1 MYVGTLVQANQSTGA
16 CTWSPQTGMSTTGKR
31 RAVEAEFEDLPNC
44 TWEEYCSRHG
54 IQCALKA
61 KTLLLKLAGRLR
73 KSSVEEVPP
82 MYNAMGRQ
90 SGKEPLICWL
100 WGLEADFIGNDDEYL
115 LGVMYEFC
123 RDSNDKDLT
132 QLADEV
138 LEDRRKYIIVKER
151 IWTRYLRRPVVHME
165 PDFDSG

>member
-31 RAVEAEFEDLPNC
+31 QAVESEFEDLPNC

-90 SGKEPLICWL
+90 SGKDPLICWL
-100 WGLEADFIGNDDEYL
+100 WWLEEGFIAEGTYL
-115 LGVMYEFC
+115 LSVMYEFC
-123 RDSNDKDLT
+123 RDANDKDLEK
-132 QLADEV
+132 LANKV
-138 LEDRRKYIIVKER
+138 LDDRRKYQRVKADAAAS
-151 IWTRYLRRPVVHME
+151 RRRKA
-165 PDFDSG
+165 FGLY

>member
-1 MYVGTLVQANQSTGA
+1 MY
-16 CTWSPQTGMSTTGKR
+16 
-31 RAVEAEFEDLPNC
+31 D
-44 TWEEYCSRHG
+44 
-54 IQCALKA
+54 
-61 KTLLLKLAGRLR
+61 
-73 KSSVEEVPP
+73 
-82 MYNAMGRQ
+82 AMGRQ

-138 LEDRRKYIIVKER
+138 LEDRR
-151 IWTRYLRRPVVHME
+151 RYARAKAEAAIRYYGEPVQHSE
-165 PDFDSG
+165 P